1 MTIYSK
7 GEFSALAKTA
17 AEKFPDAKVMNA
29 DASDEVFLKEE
40 GITSYDL
47 AICCTHNHEMNMI
60 LAAYL
65 ESLGV
70 KQTVSLVASSAFAQ
84 ISEKL
89 GIDVSVPLRDTV
101 VDSIMSHLRGKSVK
115 EIHTVTNGELEI
127 LECEIS
133 PNSKNSGKM
142 LKEISVDCAFYQAR
156 LYSMYA
162 SEIKSMLSALHVKR
176 LYGFRAN
183 AESIP
188 HSAQNAMQK

>member
-1 MTIYSK
+1 
-7 GEFSALAKTA
+7 
-17 AEKFPDAKVMNA
+17 MNA

-115 EIHTVTNGELEI
+115 EIHTVTNGQLEI
-127 LECEIS
+127 VECEVTL
-133 PNSKNSGKM
+133 NSKANGKY
-142 LKEISVDCAFYQAR
+142 LKEIADPGKFLVLMNKRWCRF
-156 LYSMYA
+156 SMQRCR
-162 SEIKSMLSALHVKR
+162 KLLRPLK
-176 LYGFRAN
+176 
-183 AESIP
+183 
-188 HSAQNAMQK
+188 

>member
-70 KQTVSLVASSAFAQ
+70 KQTVSLVASSAFAR
-84 ISEKL
+84 I
-89 GIDVSVPLRDTV
+89 
-101 VDSIMSHLRGKSVK
+101 KS
-115 EIHTVTNGELEI
+115 
-127 LECEIS
+127 IS
-133 PNSKNSGKM
+133 PRKSYAFFAAIVVCHVPIGFAHTS
-142 LKEISVDCAFYQAR
+142 CAP
-156 LYSMYA
+156 
-162 SEIKSMLSALHVKR
+162 SEI
-176 LYGFRAN
+176 
-183 AESIP
+183 
-188 HSAQNAMQK
+188 